1 MPYVI
6 TELCIRDGACAE
18 VCPVACIH
26 STDDSPQFYI
36 DPDICIE
43 CEQCVVVCPVEAVFL
58 DVELPEQYAAAEEV
72 NAAFFRETK
81 EPVEQISY
89 TAAIEMIHEAEA
101 YARRMGHRISV
112 AVVDGTGTPVAL
124 SRMDGATPWS
134 SELAL
139 NKAYTATLYGLPTDT
154 SRPAHRSLRVQS
166 RGKIMAGAGGLAI
179 LGASGA
185 IGAFGAQNIGAIGVA
200 GASTNEADALCCRA
214 GLYVFEEAHGSH
226 H

>member
-1 MPYVI
+1 MTYVI

-26 STDDSPQFYI
+26 STPDAPQFYI

-58 DVELPEQYAAAEEV
+58 DVELPEQYVAAEDV
-72 NAAFFRETK
+72 NAAFFHETK

-89 TAAIEMIHEAEA
+89 AAAMEMIHEAEA

-112 AVVDGTGTPVAL
+112 AVVDGTGAPIAV
-124 SRMDGATPWS
+124 SRMDGAAALS

-154 SRPAHRSLRVQS
+154 TRPAHRSLTISS

-179 LGASGA
+179 IGASGA

-200 GASTNEADALCCRA
+200 GANTNEADALCSRA
-214 GLYVFEEAHGSH
+214 GLNVIEAGGH

>member
-26 STDDSPQFYI
+26 STDDAPQFYI

-43 CEQCVVVCPVEAVFL
+43 CEQCVVVCPVDAVFL
-58 DVELPEQYAAAEEV
+58 DVDLPEQYAAAEEV
-72 NAAFFRETK
+72 NAEFFRETK

-89 TAAIEMIHEAEA
+89 AAAMEMIHEAEA

-112 AVVDGTGTPVAL
+112 AVVDGTGTPVAV
-124 SRMDGATPWS
+124 SRMDGATAWS

-139 NKAYTATLYGLPTDT
+139 NKAYTATFYGLPTDT
-154 SRPAHRSLRVQS
+154 SRPAHRSLRVLT
-166 RGKIMAGAGGLAI
+166 RGKLMQGAGGLPL
-179 LGASGA
+179 LGASGS
-185 IGAFGAQNIGAIGVA
+185 IGAFGAQSIGGIGVA
-200 GASTNEADALCCRA
+200 GASTNEADNLCCQA
-214 GLYVFEEAHGSH
+214 GRYVFEEHQGSH